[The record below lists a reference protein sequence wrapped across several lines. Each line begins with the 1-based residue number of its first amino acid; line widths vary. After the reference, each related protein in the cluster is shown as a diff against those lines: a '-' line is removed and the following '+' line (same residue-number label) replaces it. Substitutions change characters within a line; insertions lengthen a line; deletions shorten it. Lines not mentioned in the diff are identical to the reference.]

1 MGVRFTLTIRDM
13 LQSIHRESPIETFI
27 HLTSDLKLRRRTLMG
42 LKDLKLEQADKFITE
57 SARLMHPT
65 KHWCQESKYE
75 ADNGDFC
82 AIKMD
87 NTPFRGVK
95 SVRQVFD
102 ALQFFFRNME
112 ISISEMLGDIT
123 VREDDDSPD
132 NSLSNHRLVS
142 VMSHGIKV
150 EKNIVKFFKYVEPED
165 GSAPYALV
173 ATDAVDIDEMYPY
186 IPEDRMRMD
195 INAAM
200 KFTEHFVRKPKRSRS
215 SAASTARASDTHVT
229 DRRRAGVENG
239 DGSHEEGDEGDDNED
254 EDEDEDEFERVVVLT
269 RFFRAKLHH
278 TEIEMPAHVLQEIR
292 QGLACFTDTMVKT
305 MHRIIYETKRGQF

>member
-1 MGVRFTLTIRDM
+1 MLCDD
-13 LQSIHRESPIETFI
+13 LQSIHSESPIKTFI
-27 HLTSDLKLRRRTLMG
+27 HLTPDLKLRRSTLMG
-42 LKDLKLEQADKFITE
+42 LKDFKLQQADTFVTE
-57 SARLMHPT
+57 SARLMPKV

-87 NTPFRGVK
+87 NTPFCGVK

-142 VMSHGIKV
+142 VMSHGVKV
-150 EKNIVKFFKYVEPED
+150 EKNIVKFFKYIEADD

-186 IPEDRMRMD
+186 IPEERMRMD

-215 SAASTARASDTHVT
+215 SAASVSASHHDS
-229 DRRRAGVENG
+229 RRRSADGKSG
-239 DGSHEEGDEGDDNED
+239 DDGDEE
-254 EDEDEDEFERVVVLT
+254 EYEYERVVVLT

-278 TEIEMPAHVLQEIR
+278 TKIEIPPHVLQEIR

-305 MHRIIYETKRGQF
+305 MHRIIYETPKRGIV

>member
-1 MGVRFTLTIRDM
+1 
-13 LQSIHRESPIETFI
+13 
-27 HLTSDLKLRRRTLMG
+27 MG
-42 LKDLKLEQADKFITE
+42 LKDFKLQQADTFVTE
-57 SARLMHPT
+57 SARLMPRV

-87 NTPFRGVK
+87 NTPFYGVK

-123 VREDDDSPD
+123 VREDDDAPD

-142 VMSHGIKV
+142 VMSHGVKV
-150 EKNIVKFFKYVEPED
+150 EKNIVKFFKYIEPED

-186 IPEDRMRMD
+186 LPEERMRMD

-215 SAASTARASDTHVT
+215 SAASDSASHQEPRRGKESGDRASPNE
-229 DRRRAGVENG
+229 A
-239 DGSHEEGDEGDDNED
+239 EEEYEY
-254 EDEDEDEFERVVVLT
+254 ERVVVLT

-278 TEIEMPAHVLQEIR
+278 TEIEMPPHVLQEIR

-305 MHRIIYETKRGQF
+305 MHRIIYETKRGLV

>member
-1 MGVRFTLTIRDM
+1 MA
-13 LQSIHRESPIETFI
+13 
-27 HLTSDLKLRRRTLMG
+27 
-42 LKDLKLEQADKFITE
+42 LKDIKLEQANNFIME
-57 SARLMHPT
+57 SAKCLHPT

-87 NTPFRGVK
+87 NTPFDGVK

-123 VREDDDSPD
+123 VREDDDQPD

-142 VMSHGIKV
+142 VMSHGVKV

-186 IPEDRMRMD
+186 IPEERLRMD

-200 KFTEHFVRKPKRSRS
+200 KFTEHFVKKSKKRQSSNDDENRSSRS
-215 SAASTARASDTHVT
+215 QDDSKND
-229 DRRRAGVENG
+229 
-239 DGSHEEGDEGDDNED
+239 EEY
-254 EDEDEDEFERVVVLT
+254 ERVVVLT
-269 RFFRAKLHH
+269 RFFRAKLHNSEM
-278 TEIEMPAHVLQEIR
+278 EIPAHVLQEIR

-305 MHRIIYETKRGQF
+305 MHRIIYETKRTPF

>member
-1 MGVRFTLTIRDM
+1 M
-13 LQSIHRESPIETFI
+13 QCIHTESPIETFI
-27 HLTSDLKLRRRTLMG
+27 HLTADLKLRRQTLMH
-42 LKDLKLEQADKFITE
+42 LKDFKLEQANRFITE
-57 SARLMHPT
+57 SSRHMHPV

-87 NTPFRGVK
+87 NTPFYNVK

-123 VREDDDSPD
+123 VREDDDTPD

-142 VMSHGIKV
+142 VMSHNVKV

-165 GSAPYALV
+165 GSVPYALV
-173 ATDAVDIDEMYPY
+173 ATDAVDVDEMYPY
-186 IPEDRMRMD
+186 IPEERMRID

-200 KFTEHFVRKPKRSRS
+200 KFTEHRVRKSRKRSRTDASASS
-215 SAASTARASDTHVT
+215 SAEATGRSQGTTNSDSPQGGREK
-229 DRRRAGVENG
+229 D
-239 DGSHEEGDEGDDNED
+239 D
-254 EDEDEDEFERVVVLT
+254 EDDEFERVVVLT

-278 TEIEMPAHVLQEIR
+278 TELDLPPHVLQEIR

-305 MHRIIYETKRGQF
+305 MHRIIYETKRG